1 MGENDMTER
10 EKMLAGELYDC
21 GDPELLERWHLAKD
35 LIKQYNA
42 LPSSDLKAKEAVLRQ
57 LLGGCGE
64 NVWITSP
71 FYVDYG
77 NNIFLGNHCEINLN
91 CVFLDDNR
99 IEIGDYAL
107 IGLSVQIYTAF
118 HPADFRKRFA
128 LPRKEGEFAFCRTQ
142 TAPVKIGNGV
152 WIGGGAVILPGVT
165 IGDNVTI
172 GAGSVVT
179 HSIPSYTIACGNP
192 CRPIRSITEKPPQNL

>member
-1 MGENDMTER
+1 MRMTER

-35 LIKQYNA
+35 LIKQYNG
-42 LPSSDLKAKEAVLRQ
+42 LSSADLKAKETVLRQ
-57 LLGGCGE
+57 LLGGFGG
-64 NVWITSP
+64 NVWITAP
-71 FYVDYG
+71 FFCDYG
-77 NNIFLGNHCEINLN
+77 ENIFLGNHCEINMN

-107 IGLSVQIYTAF
+107 IGPSVQIYTAF
-118 HPADFRKRFA
+118 HPLNFRERFA
-128 LPRKEGEFAFCRTQ
+128 LPREKGEFAFCRTQ

-152 WIGGGAVILPGVT
+152 WIGGGTVILPGVT
-165 IGDNVTI
+165 IGDNVTV

-179 HSIPSYTIACGNP
+179 RSIPSDTVACGNP
-192 CRPIRSITEKPPQNL
+192 CRPVRSIAEKPPQNL

>member
-1 MGENDMTER
+1 MTER
-10 EKMLAGELYDC
+10 EKMLSGRLYDC

-35 LIKQYNA
+35 LIKQYNG
-42 LPSSDLKAKEAVLRQ
+42 LSSAD
-57 LLGGCGE
+57 CGE
-64 NVWITSP
+64 NVWITAP
-71 FYVDYG
+71 FFCDYG

-107 IGLSVQIYTAF
+107 IGPSVQIYTAF
-118 HPADFRKRFA
+118 HPADFRERFA

-152 WIGGGAVILPGVT
+152 WIGGGTVILPGVT
-165 IGDNVTI
+165 IGDNVTV

-179 HSIPSYTIACGNP
+179 RSIPSDTVACGNP
-192 CRPIRSITEKPPQNL
+192 CRPVRSIAEKPPQNL

>member
-1 MGENDMTER
+1 MRMTER
-10 EKMLAGELYDC
+10 EKMLSGRLYDC

-35 LIKQYNA
+35 LIKQYNG
-42 LPSSDLKAKEAVLRQ
+42 LSSADLKAKETVLRQ

-64 NVWITSP
+64 NVWITAP
-71 FYVDYG
+71 FFCDYG

-91 CVFLDDNR
+91 CVFLDNNR

-107 IGLSVQIYTAF
+107 IGPSVQIYTAF
-118 HPADFRKRFA
+118 HPADFRERFA

-152 WIGGGAVILPGVT
+152 WIGGGTVILPGVT
-165 IGDNVTI
+165 IGDNVTV

-179 HSIPSYTIACGNP
+179 RSIPSDTVACGNP
-192 CRPIRSITEKPPQNL
+192 CRPVRSIAEKPPQNL

>member
-42 LPSSDLKAKEAVLRQ
+42 LPSGDLKTKEAVLRQ

-91 CVFLDDNR
+91 CSLVR
-99 IEIGDYAL
+99 
-107 IGLSVQIYTAF
+107 
-118 HPADFRKRFA
+118 RFKFT
-128 LPRKEGEFAFCRTQ
+128 R
-142 TAPVKIGNGV
+142 
-152 WIGGGAVILPGVT
+152 
-165 IGDNVTI
+165 
-172 GAGSVVT
+172 
-179 HSIPSYTIACGNP
+179 
-192 CRPIRSITEKPPQNL
+192 RSIRRIFENGLLCRGKRVSLLFAVRRRLR

>member
-1 MGENDMTER
+1 MTER
-10 EKMLAGELYDC
+10 EKMLSGRLYDC

-35 LIKQYNA
+35 LIKQYNG
-42 LPSSDLKAKEAVLRQ
+42 LSSADLKAKETVLRQ

-64 NVWITSP
+64 NVWITAP
-71 FYVDYG
+71 FFCDYG

-91 CVFLDDNR
+91 CVFLDNNR

-107 IGLSVQIYTAF
+107 IGPSVQIYTAF
-118 HPADFRKRFA
+118 HPADFRERFA

-152 WIGGGAVILPGVT
+152 WIGGGTVILPGVT
-165 IGDNVTI
+165 IGDNVTV

-179 HSIPSYTIACGNP
+179 RSIPSDTVACGNP
-192 CRPIRSITEKPPQNL
+192 CRPVRSIAEKPPQNL